1 MPSASE
7 NESEDN
13 SSRGSNLMVR
23 PNVHISINRRIE
35 MPPAFHF
42 PEDGTPPSDLVGV
55 NTQDY
60 PDNAG
65 AGGNFYSYQDFE
77 HLSAEEK
84 YQLFGSSAGNLV
96 GHPDSDRSHRD
107 QDQEQLDEDHEDI
120 LDVVP
125 DVVESDIRDH
135 MPPGIIKKK
144 NSSVSSGSGDEVPE
158 SRSRRIR

>member
-84 YQLFGSSAGNLV
+84 QMYVCTCVNMYKRA
-96 GHPDSDRSHRD
+96 
-107 QDQEQLDEDHEDI
+107 
-120 LDVVP
+120 
-125 DVVESDIRDH
+125 
-135 MPPGIIKKK
+135 
-144 NSSVSSGSGDEVPE
+144 
-158 SRSRRIR
+158 